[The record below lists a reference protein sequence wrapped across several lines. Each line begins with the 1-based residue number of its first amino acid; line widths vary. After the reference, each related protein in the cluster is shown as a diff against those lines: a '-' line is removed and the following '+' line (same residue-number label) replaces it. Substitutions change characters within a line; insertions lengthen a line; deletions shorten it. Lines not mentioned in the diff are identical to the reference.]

1 MGMQQA
7 QHKVRN
13 SGTYDE
19 GTTTDALTRICDGL
33 SIDDIESFEN
43 K

>member
-1 MGMQQA
+1 MQRVH
-7 QHKVRN
+7 HKIKN
-13 SGTYDE
+13 SGPYEE
-19 GTTTDALTRICDGL
+19 GTSTDALTRICDGL